1 LATHMNMD
9 RARQHPPVIL
19 LLGSQGCDQVDRWL
33 EASRFTTSKV
43 SDAFQALE
51 QISDFTVRDRPDVIF
66 LHVDSIADE
75 LAFMRNIV
83 ATASNEPD
91 VPIIGFS
98 GDETTG
104 ADSIS
109 SLASRLGQ
117 LIPQSNSVM

>member
-1 LATHMNMD
+1 MATHMTMH
-9 RARQHPPVIL
+9 RPRQHPPVIL
-19 LLGSQGCDQVDRWL
+19 LLGSHGCDQVDRWL
-33 EASRFTTSKV
+33 EASRFKTSEV

-83 ATASNEPD
+83 ATAGNEPD
-91 VPIIGFS
+91 VPIIGIS

-104 ADSIS
+104 SDSIS
-109 SLASRLGQ
+109 SLALCLGQ
-117 LIPQSNSVM
+117 LIPPSNAVM

>member
-1 LATHMNMD
+1 MH

-19 LLGSQGCDQVDRWL
+19 LLGSHGCDRVDRWL
-33 EASRFTTSKV
+33 AASRFTTSEV
-43 SDAFQALE
+43 ADAFQALE

-91 VPIIGFS
+91 VPIIGIS
-98 GDETTG
+98 GDETAG
-104 ADSIS
+104 SDSIS

-117 LIPQSNSVM
+117 LIPQSNTVM

>member
-1 LATHMNMD
+1 MKMH
-9 RARQHPPVIL
+9 RAKQHPPVIL
-19 LLGSQGCDQVDRWL
+19 LLGSHGCDGVDRWL
-33 EASRFTTSKV
+33 EASRFTTSEV
-43 SDAFQALE
+43 ADAFQALE

-91 VPIIGFS
+91 VPIIGIS
-98 GDETTG
+98 GDETAG
-104 ADSIS
+104 SDSIS

-117 LIPQSNSVM
+117 LIPQSNTVM